1 MSHCPVFSSVG
12 GNQGRPS
19 TDPAGMS
26 TRAAN
31 VVLVGVGLAAAS
43 LFAGCGSDDDSG
55 SDATVVVVEGVPLSI
70 VDPWSREPA
79 EGQMMTAVY
88 GVISNGTDRTLRIVG
103 GSSPS
108 ADRVELHETVAAED
122 GTMSMREREEGFVVP
137 PRGELVL
144 EPGGAHIMMFGI
156 DPATYASPVEVTVE
170 TDIQDT
176 FTFEAE
182 VRAIGG

>member
-1 MSHCPVFSSVG
+1 MSHCPVFSFVG
-12 GNQGRPS
+12 GNQGRS
-19 TDPAGMS
+19 AADTAGMS
-26 TRAAN
+26 TRATNA
-31 VVLVGVGLAAAS
+31 VLVGIGLAAAS
-43 LFAGCGSDDDSG
+43 LFAGCGSDDST

-70 VDPWSREPA
+70 ADPWSREPA

-88 GVISNGTDRTLRIVG
+88 GVINNGTDRTLRIVG
-103 GSSPS
+103 GSSPA
-108 ADRVELHETVAAED
+108 ADRVELHETVAADD

-144 EPGGAHIMMFGI
+144 EPGGAHIMLFGI
-156 DPATYASPVEVTVE
+156 DPATYSSPVEVTVD